1 MKKIPRLLMSLSPN
15 KKDTAQINTE
25 LSNQPLENE
34 TTASTALL
42 QRSLPL
48 PDEVC
53 DVCNGVGVSQHFVK

>member
-53 DVCNGVGVSQHFVK
+53 DVCHGIGVSQHFVK